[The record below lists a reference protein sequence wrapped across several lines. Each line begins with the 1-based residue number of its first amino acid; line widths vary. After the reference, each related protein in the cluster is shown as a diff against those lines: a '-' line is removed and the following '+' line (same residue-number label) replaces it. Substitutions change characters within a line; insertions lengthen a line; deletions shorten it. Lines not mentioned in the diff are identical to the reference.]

1 VGWMRA
7 SNAIS
12 TRQKWADLVRQHEQS
27 GAAVKDFCHDR
38 GVSEPSFYSWRKRLR
53 TSEPVRFALVDAG
66 TPVAN
71 VRATSSVELILVS
84 GDRLRIPAGAD
95 AATLR
100 TVLSVLRERA

>member
-1 VGWMRA
+1 
-7 SNAIS
+7 
-12 TRQKWADLVRQHEQS
+12 
-27 GAAVKDFCHDR
+27 
-38 GVSEPSFYSWRKRLR
+38 VSEPSFYSWRKRLTV

-66 TPVAN
+66 ASVTNSLA
-71 VRATSSVELILVS
+71 SSFVELILVS